1 MFPGG
6 GPPSPFYLVEI
17 WGWELWYQ
25 KNTTQWC
32 ATLQFSF
39 FHTTA
44 VLENTQYEIC
54 KKVLHWNFLWMLRAH
69 KQSFIFNLHTS
80 AAQNI

>member
-1 MFPGG
+1 MIYYDNKG
-6 GPPSPFYLVEI
+6 
-17 WGWELWYQ
+17 
-25 KNTTQWC
+25 
-32 ATLQFSF
+32 TLHTGVPLYSFFF

-54 KKVLHWNFLWMLRAH
+54 KKVLHRNFLWILRAH

>member
-1 MFPGG
+1 MITKEH
-6 GPPSPFYLVEI
+6 YTLVCHF
-17 WGWELWYQ
+17 
-25 KNTTQWC
+25 TV
-32 ATLQFSF
+32 FFF

-54 KKVLHWNFLWMLRAH
+54 KKVLHRNFLWILRAH